1 MTRSDPAQDRYV
13 LALLLLFL
21 VLLVAGL
28 TGAPQV
34 FAYGLAALL
43 GVVAGRG
50 LGRRG
55 VGATWVVVALFVAA
69 VFGAMTGLFR
79 YQSVVVR
86 DVGDTVL
93 GFHPA
98 TAILVYG
105 LWIPAFITLGVG
117 FAVLFDRLDHE
128 RERREVTR

>member
-1 MTRSDPAQDRYV
+1 MIRFDPAQDRFVAAV
-13 LALLLLFL
+13 LALLVILLG
-21 VLLVAGL
+21 AGL
-28 TGAPQV
+28 TGSHGV
-34 FAYGLAALL
+34 FAYALATLF
-43 GVVAGRG
+43 GVLAGRG

-55 VGATWVVVALFVAA
+55 AGAPWVVVALVTV
-69 VFGAMTGLFR
+69 VFLAAMTGMLR

-105 LWIPAFITLGVG
+105 LWIPAFLMLGIG
-117 FAVLFDRLDHE
+117 FAVLFDRLDHD

>member
-1 MTRSDPAQDRYV
+1 MIRLDPAQDRYV
-13 LALLLLFL
+13 GAMLILFV
-21 VLLVAGL
+21 VLLWAGL
-28 TGAPQV
+28 TGSYVV
-34 FAYGLAALL
+34 FAYALAAMF
-43 GVVAGRG
+43 GVLAGRG

-55 VGATWVVVALFVAA
+55 VGATWVVVALVVVVLFP
-69 VFGAMTGLFR
+69 AMAGMLR

-105 LWIPAFITLGVG
+105 VWIPAFLLLGVG
-117 FAVLFDRLDHE
+117 FAILFDRLDHD

>member
-13 LALLLLFL
+13 LAMFLLFL

-28 TGAPQV
+28 TGAAQM

-43 GVVAGRG
+43 GVVVGRG

-55 VGATWVVVALFVAA
+55 VGATWVVVALFVAV